1 MIHAGLD
8 VGSTTAKAVALNDK
22 GEILFQTYRRHYSD
36 IKKVTLEIMQ
46 DLKKKCQTEE
56 MTFKITGSSGL
67 SISQFLGVPFVQEV
81 IACTEAVEQVI
92 PETDVVIELGGEDAK
107 IIYFSGGI
115 EQRMNNACAGGT
127 GAFIDQIATLLQTD
141 PNGLN
146 EYAQGAQTI
155 YPIASRCGVFAKT
168 DVQPLLNEGARK
180 EDIAASIFQS
190 VVTQTISGLACGRPI
205 RGKVAFLGGPLT
217 FLDQLRYRFVETL
230 KLKEDEIIAPHNAEY
245 FIALGTAFTGVED
258 EPFHIDSLIK
268 KLMKMDLGQMAKDTV
283 TLPALF
289 EDEADLEEFRKRH
302 DTMKAPRRELADYA
316 GDAYLGID
324 AGSTTTK
331 LILMSQE
338 REILYTY
345 YGSNKGNPLQSVID
359 ATSELYE
366 QLPESIRIVQ
376 SGITGY
382 GESLIKAALKIDV
395 GEIETV
401 AHYRAARE
409 FLPDVD
415 FILDIGGQDMK
426 CMKIKNGALDSL
438 MLNEA
443 CSAGCGSFLETFA
456 KTLNLSI
463 EDFASCALKAK
474 EPVDLGSRCTVFM
487 NSKVKQV
494 QKEGVSMEDLSAG
507 LAYSVVK
514 NALQKVI
521 KLRSPKDIGD
531 KVIVQGG
538 TFYNEA
544 VLRAFELLT
553 EREVVRPDIAGMMG
567 AYGAALIAK
576 ENYETGEVTEM
587 LVLEKL
593 RDFRAETSQSR
604 CNLCSNTCQLTI
616 TRFDDDRAFV
626 SGNRCERG
634 ERVESKR
641 NVLPNV
647 YAYKAK
653 RIFDYKPLK
662 KSEATRGTI
671 GIPRALNVYENY
683 PLWFTIFDKLGYRVQ
698 LSSKSSKNLYDKGIE
713 TIASEAVCYP
723 AKLTH
728 GHIMDLIR
736 KKVDAIFYPSVVY
749 EKPEFGEATNNFNC
763 PVVAGYPEVIRVN
776 VDALE
781 EQNIP
786 MYSPFLTLDNE
797 KALISAMQKTFPEI
811 PAEEMTA
818 AVQAGL
824 KEAEQA
830 RKDIQ
835 QEGEAALHYIEKNG
849 IKGIVLAGHPYHID
863 PEVNHGIPELIT
875 MNGMA
880 VLTED
885 SISHL
890 GKIDFKL
897 RVENQWK
904 YHARLYRAASFT
916 ATQENLEFVQ
926 LTSFGCGLDAITTD
940 MCQEI
945 IEGHNKVYTLLKIDE
960 INNLGA
966 ARIRV
971 RSLKAAISERDKNE
985 IKPLPMPA
993 PKERPLF
1000 TKEMRKTY
1008 TILAPQLAPTHF
1020 ALLEAAGRETGYQL
1034 EVLPAVTPRA
1044 VDEGLR
1050 YVNNDA
1056 CYPAILTIGQMMDA
1070 LKHGHYDLDKL
1081 AVLMTQTGGGCRATN
1096 YISML
1101 KKALKEADMEHIPVI
1116 SLNANGLEK
1125 QPGFKMT
1132 PKVLTRFMAGIALGD
1147 GLDRMLY
1154 RTRPYEVEKESANA
1168 LFAEYLEKG
1177 KELMRHYSFKAY
1189 KKLAQEM
1196 VAKFDQLPIT
1206 DEVKPRVGVV
1216 GEILVKFHPGANN
1229 QIVDVIEQ
1237 EGGEAVV
1244 PDLSD
1249 FLLYCCYDDHFAANT
1264 FNRSK
1269 VKSFAKQS
1277 LAIPL
1282 INQFRKPVNEA
1293 LRASE
1298 RFTAPESIEV
1308 IAEKA
1313 SKLLSL
1319 GNKMGEG
1326 WFLTGEMFELLDSDV
1341 PNIACLQPFACL
1353 PNHITGRGMIKGL
1366 KKLYPQANIMSIDYD
1381 SGSSSVNQ
1389 LNRIKLMLSIAKKQL
1404 VDQGVDQKTT
1414 TQSAKTGI
1422 NITIRQKVRES
1433 APVEKI
1439 GSTVKRAR
1447 ESDPV
1452 GSIAKT
1458 VKSAATTAKRSES
1471 CTETDCD

>member
-1 MIHAGLD
+1 MTIHVGLD
-8 VGSTTAKAVALNDK
+8 VGSTTAKAVALNEK

-36 IKKVTLEIMQ
+36 IKKVTLEIME
-46 DLKKKCQTEE
+46 DLRKKVDVEQ
-56 MTFKITGSSGL
+56 MTFQITGSSGL
-67 SISQFLGVPFVQEV
+67 AISKFLDVPFVQEV

-141 PNGLN
+141 PTGLN
-146 EYAQGAQTI
+146 ELAKSAQTI

-180 EDIAASIFQS
+180 EDIAASILQS

-217 FLDQLRYRFVETL
+217 FLDQLRFRFTETL
-230 KLKEDEIIAPHNAEY
+230 KMKEDEIIAPLHAEY
-245 FIALGTAFTGVED
+245 FIALGTAFSSMKEKTITLANLVE
-258 EPFHIDSLIK
+258 
-268 KLMKMDLGQMAKDTV
+268 KLSNMDLSSVKKDTV
-283 TLPALF
+283 TLPPLF
-289 EDEADLEEFRKRH
+289 RSEQELADFRAKH
-302 DTMKAPRRELADYA
+302 NQMKAPRADLADYE

-331 LILMSQE
+331 LILMGQKN
-338 REILYTY
+338 EILYSY
-345 YGSNKGNPLQSVID
+345 YGSNNGSPLQSVID
-359 ATSELYE
+359 ETSKLYE
-366 QLPESIRIVQ
+366 VLPEQVRIVQ

-456 KTLNLSI
+456 KTLHVPIEEFAKRALSAT
-463 EDFASCALKAK
+463 D
-474 EPVDLGSRCTVFM
+474 PVDLGSRCTVFM

-494 QKEGVSMEDLSAG
+494 QKEGVSLEDLSAG

-521 KLRSPKDIGD
+521 KLRSPKDIGE

-538 TFYNEA
+538 TLYNEA

-553 EREVVRPDIAGMMG
+553 GREVVRPDIAGMMG

-576 ENYETGEVTEM
+576 EHYETGTVTEM

-593 RDFRAETSQSR
+593 RDFSAETSQSR
-604 CNLCSNTCQLTI
+604 CNLCSNTCQLTV
-616 TRFDDDRAFV
+616 TRFGDDRTFV

-634 ERVESKR
+634 ERVETVK
-641 NVLPNV
+641 NLLPNL
-647 YAYKAK
+647 YAYKLK
-653 RIFDYKPLK
+653 RTFDYKACK

-671 GIPRALNVYENY
+671 GIPRALNIYENY
-683 PLWFTIFDKLGYRVQ
+683 PLWFTIFDALGYRVM
-698 LSSKSSKNLYDKGIE
+698 LSSKSSKNLYEKGIE

-728 GHIMDLIR
+728 GHVMDLVR

-781 EQNIP
+781 EKGIP
-786 MYSPFLTLDNE
+786 MYSPFIALDNE
-797 KALISAMQKTFPEI
+797 KAFIETMKQTFPEI
-811 PAEEMTA
+811 PAEEMEQ
-818 AVQAGL
+818 AVQKGL
-824 KEAEQA
+824 AEAEKC
-830 RKDIQ
+830 RRDIQ
-835 QEGEAALHYIEKNG
+835 NEGEAALHYMAKNNV
-849 IKGIVLAGHPYHID
+849 KGIVLAGHPYHVD

-890 GKIDFKL
+890 GAIDHKL

-904 YHARLYRAASFT
+904 YHARLYRAASF
-916 ATQENLEFVQ
+916 AAKQENLEFVQ

-945 IEGHNKVYTLLKIDE
+945 IEGHNNVYTLLKIDE

-971 RSLKAAISERDKNE
+971 RSLKAAIEERDRHH
-985 IKPLPMPA
+985 IKPAEMAP

-1000 TKEMRKTY
+1000 TKEMRKEGY

-1020 ALLEAAGRETGYQL
+1020 AMLEAAGRATGYNL
-1034 EVLPAVTPRA
+1034 EVLPAVTPRG

-1070 LKHGHYDLDKL
+1070 LKHGDYDLERI

-1096 YISML
+1096 YIAML
-1101 KKALKEADMEHIPVI
+1101 KKALREAGMEQIPVI
-1116 SLNANGLEK
+1116 SLNASGLEK
-1125 QPGFKMT
+1125 QPGFKLT
-1132 PKVLTRFMAGIALGD
+1132 PAVVMRFMAGLALGD
-1147 GLDRMLY
+1147 ALDRMLY
-1154 RTRPYEVEKESANA
+1154 RVRPYEMEQGSANKLYA
-1168 LFAEYLEKG
+1168 RYLEKG
-1177 KELMRHYSFKAY
+1177 RELMKKYSFRGY
-1189 KKLAQEM
+1189 KQFAKEM
-1196 VAKFDQLPIT
+1196 VKAFDELPIR
-1206 DEVKPRVGVV
+1206 DEKKPRVGVV

-1229 QIVDVIEQ
+1229 HIVDVIEA

-1244 PDLSD
+1244 PDLTD
-1249 FLLYCCYDDHFAANT
+1249 FLLYCCYDAHFAANA
-1264 FNRSK
+1264 FGRSK

-1277 LAIPL
+1277 VAIPF
-1282 INQFRKPVNEA
+1282 INQYRKPVVDA
-1293 LRASE
+1293 LRASA
-1298 RFTAPESIEV
+1298 RFDAPESIEV

-1313 SKLLSL
+1313 SQLLSL

-1366 KKLYPQANIMSIDYD
+1366 KKRYPHANIMSIDYD
-1381 SGSSSVNQ
+1381 AGSSAVNQ
-1389 LNRIKLMLSIAKKQL
+1389 LNRMKLMLSIAKKQL
-1404 VDQGVDQKTT
+1404 EVDKSNSGFLPEEKVSLGAKELIRDKARRVKDSVPEAVRVATFAAKEAQ
-1414 TQSAKTGI
+1414 AKTCCRG
-1422 NITIRQKVRES
+1422 
-1433 APVEKI
+1433 
-1439 GSTVKRAR
+1439 G
-1447 ESDPV
+1447 D
-1452 GSIAKT
+1452 
-1458 VKSAATTAKRSES
+1458 
-1471 CTETDCD
+1471 DCHCGK

>member
-1 MIHAGLD
+1 MIHVGLD
-8 VGSTTAKAVALNDK
+8 VGSTTAKAVALDAS
-22 GEILFQTYRRHYSD
+22 GAIVFQTYRRHFSD
-36 IKKVTLEIMQ
+36 IKAVTLQIMQ
-46 DLKKKCQTEE
+46 DLEKTCGETE

-67 SISQFLGVPFVQEV
+67 AIAKFLKVAFIQEV

-107 IIYFSGGI
+107 IVYFSGGI

-127 GAFIDQIATLLQTD
+127 GAFIDQIAMLLQTD

-146 EYAQGAQTI
+146 DLAKGAEMI

-217 FLDQLRYRFVETL
+217 FLDQLRYRFTETL
-230 KLKEDEIIAPHNAEY
+230 KMKESDIIAPANAEY
-245 FIALGTAFTGVED
+245 FIALGAAYNGWNDDPVEIED
-258 EPFHIDSLIK
+258 MIARLR
-268 KLMKMDLGQMAKDTV
+268 DLDFSSMATDT
-283 TLPALF
+283 TILPALF
-289 EDEADLEEFRKRH
+289 TRAEDLVAFRERH
-302 DTMKAPRRELADYA
+302 NQMKAPRGDLASYE
-316 GDAYLGID
+316 GDVYLGID

-331 LILMSQE
+331 LVLMGADN
-338 REILYTY
+338 EILYSFY
-345 YGSNKGNPLQSVID
+345 DSNKGNPLQSVID
-359 ATSELYE
+359 ATSDLYE
-366 QLPESIRIVQ
+366 ILPEKVKIRQ

-426 CMKIKNGALDSL
+426 CMKMKNQALDSL

-456 KTLNLSI
+456 QTLGVSI
-463 EDFASCALKAK
+463 QDFADKALQAR

-494 QKEGVSMEDLSAG
+494 QKEGVQMEDLSAG

-521 KLRSPKDIGD
+521 KLRSPKDIGN

-576 ENYETGEVTEM
+576 ENYETGEVTQL

-593 RDFRAETSQSR
+593 REFQAETSQSR
-604 CNLCSNTCQLTI
+604 CNLCSNSCQLTI
-616 TRFDDDRAFV
+616 TRFGDDRKFV

-634 ERVESKR
+634 ERVESEK
-641 NVLPNV
+641 NLLPNL
-647 YAYKAK
+647 YAYKYK
-653 RIFDYKPLK
+653 RVFDYKSLK
-662 KSEATRGTI
+662 KDEATRGTI
-671 GIPRALNVYENY
+671 GIPRALNVFENY
-683 PLWFTIFDKLGYRVQ
+683 PLWHTIFTELGFQVKL
-698 LSSKSSKNLYDKGIE
+698 SMKSSKNLYEKGIE

-728 GHIMDLIR
+728 GHVMDLIK
-736 KKVDAIFYPSVVY
+736 KKVDRIFYPAVVY
-749 EKPEFGEATNNFNC
+749 ENKEFGEATNNFNC

-776 VDALE
+776 MDALE
-781 EQNIP
+781 EQNVPLIA
-786 MYSPFLTLDNE
+786 PFLTLDNE
-797 KALISAMQKTFPEI
+797 AALVKGMHEAFPDV
-811 PAEEMTA
+811 PRKEMEL
-818 AVQAGL
+818 AVAAGL
-824 KEAEQA
+824 LEA
-830 RKDIQ
+830 RNFRDDIRQ
-835 QEGEAALHYIEKNG
+835 KGEEALEYIEKNK
-849 IKGIVLAGHPYHID
+849 IRGIVLCGHPYHID
-863 PEVNHGIPELIT
+863 PEVNHGLPELIT

-885 SISHL
+885 SVSHL
-890 GKIDFKL
+890 GEIKHPL

-904 YHARLYRAASFT
+904 YHARLYRAASFV
-916 ATQENLEFVQ
+916 AEQENLEVVQ
-926 LTSFGCGLDAITTD
+926 MTSFGCGLDAITTD
-940 MCQEI
+940 MVQEI
-945 IEGHNKVYTLLKIDE
+945 IEGHNKVYTLLKVDE

-966 ARIRV
+966 ARIRI
-971 RSLKAAISERDKNE
+971 RSLKAAMDERARNHV
-985 IKPLPMPA
+985 LPTEMPA
-993 PKERPLF
+993 PKPRVMF

-1020 ALLEAAGRETGYQL
+1020 ELVEAAGHDVGYKL

-1056 CYPAILTIGQMMDA
+1056 CFPAILTIGQMMDA
-1070 LKHGHYDLDKL
+1070 LKHGDYDLDNL

-1101 KKALKEADMEHIPVI
+1101 KKALGQADLDHIPVI

-1125 QPGFKMT
+1125 QPGFKIT
-1132 PKVLTRFMAGIALGD
+1132 PKVGVRFLVGLCLGD

-1154 RTRPYEVEKESANA
+1154 KTRPHEVIPGSANK
-1168 LFAEYLEKG
+1168 LHRHFIEKG
-1177 KELMRHYSFKAY
+1177 KEVLANYSPSAY
-1189 KKLAQEM
+1189 AQFCKEM
-1196 VAKFDQLPIT
+1196 VMAFDSLPLRE
-1206 DEVKPRVGVV
+1206 EVKPKVGVV

-1229 QIVDVIEQ
+1229 DIVGVIEE

-1244 PDLSD
+1244 PDFVD
-1249 FLLYCCYDDHFAANT
+1249 FLLYCCYDSHFAANS
-1264 FNRSK
+1264 FGMSK
-1269 VKSFAKQS
+1269 VKSFAKHS
-1277 LAIPL
+1277 LAIPV
-1282 INQFRKPVNEA
+1282 INKYRKPMSDA
-1293 LRASE
+1293 LRSSK
-1298 RFTAPESIEV
+1298 RFCAPENIEV

-1313 SKLLSL
+1313 SRLLSL

-1326 WFLTGEMFELLDSDV
+1326 WFLTGEMIELLDSDV

-1366 KKLYPQANIMSIDYD
+1366 KKMYPAANIMSIDYD
-1381 SGSSSVNQ
+1381 AGSSSVNQ

-1404 VDQGVDQKTT
+1404 EKVSATESKVVAKKEGFHPKEKMVDT
-1414 TQSAKTGI
+1414 AK
-1422 NITIRQKVRES
+1422 RVRDS
-1433 APVEKI
+1433 VPIEKI

-1447 ESDPV
+1447 EADPV
-1452 GSIAKT
+1452 GHIAGKVKASTESET
-1458 VKSAATTAKRSES
+1458 VQTES
-1471 CTETDCD
+1471 